1 MDWTMPIIAAVTI
14 AGYGWWLVNRLAMS
28 REASDLYSSA
38 ILLLEQLRRDG
49 QEAWNGSVREL
60 DVHTELQIVSKL
72 AAIEQR
78 IELVSKYYDSRFPRA
93 NDFTGQILRLRRY
106 LTIAS
111 DRLSENTL
119 RDMEILRLT
128 SAIISSL
135 LDDSY
140 SYVARGHKYS
150 IRFGFVVLIALAIAV
165 VLGQFFFSS
174 PTPPTFNP

>member
-1 MDWTMPIIAAVTI
+1 MDWTMPIVAVAI
-14 AGYGWWLVNRLAMS
+14 AGYGWWLVNRLAKS
-28 REASDLYSSA
+28 REASDLYNSA

-49 QEAWNGSVREL
+49 KEAWSGNVTEL

-78 IELVSKYYDSRFPRA
+78 IGLVSKYYDARFRLEDA
-93 NDFTGQILRLRRY
+93 FTGQILKLRRY

-111 DRLSENTL
+111 DRLSAGTL

-135 LDDSY
+135 LVDSY
-140 SYVARGHKYS
+140 SYVARGRRYS
-150 IRFGFVVLIALAIAV
+150 MWFGFVVLIALAIVV
-165 VLGQFFFSS
+165 VLGQFFFSA
-174 PTPPTFNP
+174 PTPPPEFNP

>member
-1 MDWTMPIIAAVTI
+1 MDWTMPIIAVTI

-49 QEAWNGSVREL
+49 KEAWSGNVREL

-72 AAIEQR
+72 ADIEQR
-78 IELVSKYYDSRFPRA
+78 IGLVSKFYDSRFRRE

-111 DRLSENTL
+111 DRLSANTL

-135 LDDSY
+135 LNDSY
-140 SYVARGHKYS
+140 SYVARGRRYS
-150 IRFGFVVLIALAIAV
+150 KRFGFALLVVLAIV
-165 VLGQFFFSS
+165 VLGQFFFSP